1 MRIKDYVNDAFKIL
15 KDYVNYAIKLILNK
29 IREHGELMDGT
40 VWLAGRR
47 VDNWEINGVFSTKE
61 KAVNACTAYCDF
73 IMPLKLDEVAPEET
87 TIIEVEWPN
96 IKEE

>member
-1 MRIKDYVNDAFKIL
+1 MRLKDYVNDAL
-15 KDYVNYAIKLILNK
+15 KFSLNK
-29 IREHGELMDGT
+29 TTEHGELMSRT

-47 VDNWEINGVFSTKE
+47 FEDWEILGIFSTKE
-61 KAVNACTAYCDF
+61 NAENACCNVNDF